1 MTQIGNFATTKKTKN
16 FSLLF
21 FEEKKNPFCDINLHQ
36 FFFFFMELLFQKR
49 HHFILGS
56 SCGLVWFL
64 GPHDFQIHLP
74 ASKNK
79 EDTKCQ
85 ICKEEDTTEHVP
97 ESEVEY
103 EKEKYTLFSVIACI
117 QFFLNP
123 VCCILLAV
131 LLFNLIGD
139 WLLIVTFSNKVAIYF
154 LADGRV

>member
-1 MTQIGNFATTKKTKN
+1 MTQIGNFATKKKQKTFPSYFLKKKKI
-16 FSLLF
+16 LF
-21 FEEKKNPFCDINLHQ
+21 VTLICIS
-36 FFFFFMELLFQKR
+36 FFFFMELLFQKR

-131 LLFNLIGD
+131 FLSNLIGD

>member
-1 MTQIGNFATTKKTKN
+1 MTQIVNFATKKNKKN
-16 FSLLF
+16 PFSLLF
-21 FEEKKNPFCDINLHQ
+21 FEKKNPFSDINLHQ
-36 FFFFFMELLFQKR
+36 FLFFMELLFQKL

-56 SCGLVWFL
+56 SCGLVQFL

-85 ICKEEDTTEHVP
+85 ICKEDTTEHIP

-131 LLFNLIGD
+131 FLSNLIGD
-139 WLLIVTFSNKVAIYF
+139 WLLIVTFSNKVMIYR